1 MAGLT
6 EGRPVLITG
15 GDGLLARALAG
26 TFGPRGAVVACSR
39 TDLDITNGPGV
50 RARVADI
57 RPRLILNAAAYNDVD
72 GSEDAP
78 EMALAINAL
87 AVLTLAR
94 AASEVGATLVHYST
108 DFVFDGSASRPYTED
123 DEPNPRGV
131 YSASKLL
138 GEWFARDSPRWYA
151 LRVESLFGAALYPG
165 VRRMGSLDRIINTLR
180 ERQPTPVFHDR
191 IVSPSYVPDVAA
203 ATMALLDREAPS
215 GVYHVVNSS
224 HASWLDVSREI
235 VRHVGGAE
243 HIVPRA
249 AADLNLRA
257 PRPMFAALSNARLAA
272 TAYVM
277 PPWQDA
283 LARYLQRR

>member
-1 MAGLT
+1 MAGLMG
-6 EGRPVLITG
+6 GRPVVITG

-26 TFGPRGAVVACSR
+26 TFGPRAPVVTCSR
-39 TDLDITNGPGV
+39 TDLDITDGPTV
-50 RARVADI
+50 RARVAHI

-78 EMALAINAL
+78 ETALAINAL

-94 AASEVGATLVHYST
+94 AAAEVDAVLVHYSS

-165 VRRMGSLDRIINTLR
+165 VRRVGSLDRIINTLR
-180 ERQPTPVFHDR
+180 ERQPTTVLHDR
-191 IVSPSYVPDVAA
+191 TVSPSYVPDVAA
-203 ATMALLDREAPS
+203 ATLALLDREAPS
-215 GVYHVVNSS
+215 GVYHVVNSGY
-224 HASWLDVSREI
+224 ASWLDVSREI
-235 VRHVGGAE
+235 AGHVGGAD
-243 HIVPRA
+243 HIVSRA
-249 AADLNLRA
+249 TSDLQLRA
-257 PRPMFAALSNARLAA
+257 PRPMFAALSNARLAEV
-272 TAYVM
+272 AYVM

-283 LARYLQRR
+283 LARYLRS